1 MYNTSNQKFISKA
14 SALVICLFI
23 FSCSSSDDGEKEP
36 EVNFVQATLNDYES
50 SFPKGGAV
58 AYVLE
63 SDGTVTTGAIGESEP
78 DVPLEVGMRYG
89 IGSTTKTFTAVLIY
103 KLIEGGELSLNSTID
118 GIIPEIVSDKIPG
131 NVTVLQLLNHSSGLH
146 HPLPGSDGLFNY
158 VINNPSEEITFDTFL
173 SFMDLPDNDPGEIY
187 SYSDTNFKI
196 LGMMVEKI
204 TGNNFETQLDQVLL
218 NPLGLNDTYIGT
230 STPRPNQAYCW
241 VNEESLKDLNRTAV
255 EGMGVYTGNIW
266 ASPADLAKWF
276 KAIFEGGIINANS
289 LDVMTTFHPGTRDV
303 TYGGGMFR
311 ETLGGKQIY
320 WYSGFTIA
328 YGTYCGYIP
337 STGDVVVVINNQ
349 FNFEEITAIVADLVE
364 QL

>member
-1 MYNTSNQKFISKA
+1 MNNISNPKSIFRVLAISFCFFV
-14 SALVICLFI
+14 L
-23 FSCSSSDDGEKEP
+23 SCSSSDDGEKEP
-36 EVNFVQATLNDYES
+36 EANFVQTTLNDYES

-78 DVPLEVGMRYG
+78 DIPLEVGMRYA
-89 IGSTTKTFTAVLIY
+89 IGSTSKTFTAILIY
-103 KLIEGGELSLNSTID
+103 KLIESGELSLASTIEE
-118 GIIPEIVSDKIPG
+118 IVPEIVNTKIPG
-131 NVTVLQLLNHSSGLH
+131 TVTVEQLLNHSSGLH

-158 VINNPSEEITFDTFL
+158 VINNPSEEITFETFV
-173 SFMDLPDNDPGEIY
+173 SFMDLPDNEPGEIY
-187 SYSDTNFKI
+187 SYSDANFKI
-196 LGMMVEKI
+196 LGLMVEKI
-204 TGNNFETQLDQVLL
+204 TGNDFETQLGQVLL
-218 NPLGLNDTYIGT
+218 NPLGLSDTYIGT
-230 STPRPNQAYCW
+230 STPRPNQAYSW

-255 EGMGVYTGNIW
+255 ESMGTFTGNIW

-289 LDVMTTFHPGTRDV
+289 LDVMTTFHPGTRGV
-303 TYGGGMFR
+303 TYGAGMFR
-311 ETLGGKQIY
+311 ETLGGKQMY